1 MLILN
6 RKLGD
11 AVLMDGG
18 IRVVILSCDRRGVRL
33 GIEAP
38 DAVTVLRE
46 EIAARQPPNGRGA
59 ARS

>member
-1 MLILN
+1 VLILN
-6 RKLGD
+6 RKLGE

-46 EIAARQPPNGRGA
+46 EIAARQPANGRDS
-59 ARS
+59 ARA

>member
-6 RKLGD
+6 RKLGE

-46 EIAARQPPNGRGA
+46 EIAARQPANGRDS
-59 ARS
+59 ARA

>member
-6 RKLGD
+6 RRLGE
-11 AVLMDGG
+11 AIVMDGE

-38 DAVTVLRE
+38 EATAVLRE
-46 EIAARQPPNGRGA
+46 EIAKRV
-59 ARS
+59 